1 MLVLGME
8 RPRDERAETG
18 MRRLFA
24 IMLIATSGWLLHQT
38 VGYNFGGV
46 GPSFWTALSNQAD
59 KPAFLIPT
67 IGGVLCFLGGL
78 TVFFGGPG
86 GAALALM
93 GGVAVAGFGL
103 TLKETFKLDHIWD
116 NELTV
121 GVLMLMLA
129 AMTASTTRGSGS
141 RQTSWDN
148 DDDRPVAT
156 GRRIF

>member
-1 MLVLGME
+1 
-8 RPRDERAETG
+8 

-24 IMLIATSGWLLHQT
+24 ILLITTSGWLLHQT

-46 GPSFWTALSNQAD
+46 GQSFWTTLASQAE

-67 IGGVLCFLGGL
+67 IGGALCLLGGL

-86 GAALALM
+86 GAALALI

-103 TLKETFKLDHIWD
+103 TVKETFKLDHIWD

-129 AMTASTTRGSGS
+129 AMTASTTRRASLRES
-141 RQTSWDN
+141 RWDK
-148 DDDRPVAT
+148 DDDRPMS
-156 GRRIF
+156 GRRIY

>member
-1 MLVLGME
+1 
-8 RPRDERAETG
+8 

-38 VGYNFGGV
+38 MGFNFGGA
-46 GPSFWTALSNQAD
+46 GASFWTELARQAD

-67 IGGVLCFLGGL
+67 IGGALCLLGGL

-86 GAALALM
+86 GAALALL
-93 GGVAVAGFGL
+93 GGLAVAGFGL
-103 TLKETFKLDHIWD
+103 TVKETFKLEHIWD

-129 AMTASTTRGSGS
+129 AMTASIS
-141 RQTSWDN
+141 RASDARKTSWDEQ
-148 DDDRPVAT
+148 DDRSIAPR
-156 GRRIF
+156 RRIY

>member
-1 MLVLGME
+1 
-8 RPRDERAETG
+8 

-38 VGYNFGGV
+38 VGFNFGGA
-46 GPSFWTALSNQAD
+46 GASFWTELARQAN

-67 IGGVLCFLGGL
+67 IGGALCFLGGL

-86 GAALALM
+86 GAALALL
-93 GGVAVAGFGL
+93 GGLAVAGFGL
-103 TLKETFKLDHIWD
+103 TVKETFKLDHIWD

-129 AMTASTTRGSGS
+129 AMTASISRGTGAA
-141 RQTSWDN
+141 RTSWDR
-148 DDDRPVAT
+148 DDDRPIAS
-156 GRRIF
+156 GRRVY